1 MEAEQVGEVGH
12 HPRIFSIVAHHAL
25 RLAAQGSYD
34 VSCEFNALFTAAYT
48 PALRRFPTA
57 TPLAT
62 NGSRRRQQ
70 RVQRFPAQN
79 CVFVH
84 RCLAQRHAAE
94 YRITHRLSVFQASRA
109 DVIRVPATAGVVSDV
124 ESRLL
129 STGFVCVDAV
139 DDALGVDVVV
149 AVVVLDGY
157 TKNDEDWAL
166 AHDPH
171 GAAEPLAG
179 HAKQR
184 FATSVRVSGFW
195 TRSGDVITSSDTIL
209 VIGSQSPL
217 GQAAISSAQRCGLN
231 VVALQAPG
239 SPVIQGTT
247 PIFAALSDPEAMY
260 KAVQAR
266 HAVVEHLVV
275 CPTAD
280 PLASGSPQQNS
291 SQLLAA
297 FMTAQVRIVSALQGL
312 VSSSGTISLAAS
324 TKCNPGS
331 ELETWFRKGLA
342 QVSSLVAPRRVFLV
356 VPASTAGDTWLSAV
370 SAGTDSALLHPDMS
384 ATARVDAMYRP
395 ASALSGS
402 ADPLGDLLS
411 DEMLASMLSDSD
423 TQPAAKPAKPAESP
437 KTIDDLLREDT
448 APVKPARTTAYDD
461 AIASHAEELAT
472 LRRSLAT
479 ARVELEQLVEA
490 SRTASEERERAE
502 SRAAELTE
510 MLSVRQTELELSQS
524 EITRL
529 DEEINARAVRHA
541 ELEDAIQTASSET
554 DALLNAKETL
564 KADTEALET
573 HAESVLEALRNGVGF
588 ETRDLASIA
597 ERIAARRERAM
608 VAGQELENAEAIVE
622 VLRTEIASS
631 RTALEQTSSELD
643 QLRTAREEA
652 SRLAVQLEGEITD
665 LTERHE
671 TALERTLV
679 AETQHRVVQ
688 TQLEEIVSELSG
700 ARDQLVS
707 TESELASAREGVL
720 QAERDMAGL
729 TETLAASR
737 QRQEVLQEEIAH
749 SRAEATKVSSELS
762 RLVSERE
769 GVLSEVELARSR
781 AEAAQAAAER
791 ERRLTEEAATEA
803 QARTSRLE
811 ADAKAAETRLEKAT
825 TAVQEA
831 REELTRARTQAS
843 AALADTARAQ
853 TEVSRTGER
862 VTELRAEQAALV
874 VQVNAARQSLENAER
889 ELERAHAARDEQ
901 QRLTSA
907 AHAKE
912 KLAAAEADAAA
923 SRLTD
928 TLSAIENAR
937 VQEESLR
944 EEIASLRSEAEA
956 SALAAD
962 TARRLSDS
970 LAADVAQK
978 RSKVEA
984 AASELRALEGG
995 VAEARLDLE
1004 QAHAEAQAL
1013 RQNAEAEVAR
1023 RVREVMAEQETAA
1036 SALRDA
1042 ALAEAAQARAE
1053 VDEMLS
1059 SARQE
1064 ADQMRESGRSAAD
1077 RITHTAEDLARRAR
1091 EAAERDAET
1100 TRQKARDEALH
1111 TAEAAKKS
1119 LEDARARQRSI
1130 TENAEA
1136 EAAEAVRTTIQTA
1149 EERAKQILQDARA
1162 EAARLTES
1170 AEAASSNAIA
1180 DITSRARRRLT
1191 ALDRLI
1197 AARDHQSRHLADSI
1211 LHQAHLSAEGLI
1223 ADASSR
1229 VELAETTAR
1238 QAAEQRIEE
1247 LERSYAQ
1254 KVEEAELV
1262 LRRAQEQAEAI
1273 ESEANRRADEITR
1286 SAQDRADTLKES
1298 VNPIVASATRDAE
1311 EIRRT
1316 AQADSSELLD
1326 EAAARAADAKKSARE
1341 DADKV
1346 MRDALRD
1353 AELIRS
1359 RAREEAEVVLQKTRE
1374 TIAEVR
1380 DEASRRKA
1388 RELADELE
1396 QRLSELGNLD
1406 DVVETLR
1413 SRRREEDLDAIAVDA
1428 AGASPLLP
1436 PPSLPDAETIQQ
1448 DADGA
1453 SDGAYDGDKSL
1464 RSSEELDDA
1473 LSAENL
1479 VWAPTPPPGI
1489 SPEDFATPRKGLFR
1503 KKKS

>member
-1 MEAEQVGEVGH
+1 
-12 HPRIFSIVAHHAL
+12 
-25 RLAAQGSYD
+25 
-34 VSCEFNALFTAAYT
+34 
-48 PALRRFPTA
+48 
-57 TPLAT
+57 
-62 NGSRRRQQ
+62 
-70 RVQRFPAQN
+70 
-79 CVFVH
+79 
-84 RCLAQRHAAE
+84 
-94 YRITHRLSVFQASRA
+94 
-109 DVIRVPATAGVVSDV
+109 
-124 ESRLL
+124 
-129 STGFVCVDAV
+129 
-139 DDALGVDVVV
+139 
-149 AVVVLDGY
+149 
-157 TKNDEDWAL
+157 
-166 AHDPH
+166 
-171 GAAEPLAG
+171 
-179 HAKQR
+179 
-184 FATSVRVSGFW
+184 
-195 TRSGDVITSSDTIL
+195 VITSSDTIL

-217 GQAAISSAQRCGLN
+217 GQAAISSALRCGLK
-231 VVALQAPG
+231 VVAVQPPG
-239 SPVIQGTT
+239 TNATQGTEA
-247 PIFAALSDPEAMY
+247 IFASLSDPEAMY

-280 PLASGSPQQNS
+280 PLASGAPQQNS

-297 FMTAQVRIVSALQGL
+297 FMTSQVRIVSALQGL
-312 VSSSGTISLAAS
+312 VSTSGTIAIAAS

-342 QVSSLVAPRRVFLV
+342 QVSSLVDPRRVFLV

-370 SAGTDSALLHPDMS
+370 SAGTESALLHPDMS
-384 ATARVDAMYRP
+384 ATARVDAMFRVV
-395 ASALSGS
+395 SALTDS

-411 DEMLASMLSDSD
+411 DELIASMLSDQD
-423 TQPAAKPAKPAESP
+423 AQAAPAVKPAEAP
-437 KTIDDLLREDT
+437 KTLDDLLRED
-448 APVKPARTTAYDD
+448 APPVKPARTTAYDD

-479 ARVELEQLVEA
+479 ARVEFEQLVEA
-490 SRTASEERERAE
+490 SRAASEDRERAE
-502 SRAAELTE
+502 ARATELND

-524 EITRL
+524 EISRL
-529 DEEINARAVRHA
+529 DEEINSRAVRHA
-541 ELEDAIQTASSET
+541 ELEDVIQTASSEAE
-554 DALLNAKETL
+554 ALMNAKETL
-564 KADTEALET
+564 KADTEALESL
-573 HAESVLEALRNGVGF
+573 AEGVLESLRSGVGF

-597 ERIAARRERAM
+597 ERIAARRERAL
-608 VAGQELENAEAIVE
+608 VAGQELENAEALVD

-631 RTALEQTSSELD
+631 RTSLEQTSTELAE
-643 QLRTAREEA
+643 LRTAREEA

-671 TALERTLV
+671 TALERTMV
-679 AETQHRVVQ
+679 AETQHRSVQ

-737 QRQEVLQEEIAH
+737 QRQEILQDEISH

-762 RLVSERE
+762 RLVSDRE
-769 GVLSEVELARSR
+769 GVLSEIELARSR

-862 VTELRAEQAALV
+862 VTELRSEQASLV

-889 ELERAHAARDEQ
+889 ELERAHASRDEQ
-901 QRLTSA
+901 QRLTQS

-912 KLAAAEADAAA
+912 QLATAEADAAA

-937 VQEESLR
+937 VQEDSLR
-944 EEIASLRSEAEA
+944 EEIATLRAEAEA

-1004 QAHAEAQAL
+1004 QAHAETQAL
-1013 RQNAEAEVAR
+1013 LQNADAEVAR
-1023 RVREVMAEQETAA
+1023 RVRETMADQENAA

-1064 ADQMRESGRSAAD
+1064 ADQMRETSRSAAD

-1091 EAAERDAET
+1091 EAAERDAEMM
-1100 TRQKARDEALH
+1100 RQKARDEAAH
-1111 TAEAAKKS
+1111 TTEAAKKS
-1119 LEDARARQRSI
+1119 LEDARSRQRSI

-1136 EAAEAVRTTIQTA
+1136 EAAEAVRTTMQTA
-1149 EERAKQILQDARA
+1149 QERAKQIVQDARA
-1162 EAARLTES
+1162 EAQRHTEAAEQ
-1170 AEAASSNAIA
+1170 AEASAVA
-1180 DITSRARRRLT
+1180 DITSRARRRIA

-1197 AARDHQSRHLADSI
+1197 AARDHQSRHLADSV

-1223 ADASSR
+1223 ADATSR

-1238 QAAEQRIEE
+1238 QAAEQRINE
-1247 LERSYAQ
+1247 LERSYVA
-1254 KVEEAELV
+1254 KIEEAELV
-1262 LRRAQEQAEAI
+1262 LRRAQEQAQAIEEEAI
-1273 ESEANRRADEITR
+1273 SRADDITR
-1286 SAQDRADTLKES
+1286 SAQERADTLKES

-1311 EIRRT
+1311 GIRRT
-1316 AQADSSELLD
+1316 AQEDSSELLD
-1326 EAAARAADAKKSARE
+1326 EAATRANETKKSARE

-1359 RAREEAEVVLQKTRE
+1359 HAREEASAVLEKTRE

-1396 QRLSELGNLD
+1396 QRLTELGNLD

-1413 SRRREEDLDAIAVDA
+1413 SRRREEDLDAIAVDS
-1428 AGASPLLP
+1428 AGVES
-1436 PPSLPDAETIQQ
+1436 SLPAPTTPPVVVGAAVQASGQ
-1448 DADGA
+1448 DVEHAADVSGVE
-1453 SDGAYDGDKSL
+1453 SEDTSL
-1464 RSSEELDDA
+1464 RSSDELDDG
-1473 LSAENL
+1473 LSPDQL
-1479 VWAPTPPPGI
+1479 TWAPTPPPGV

-1503 KKKS
+1503 KKK

>member
-1 MEAEQVGEVGH
+1 M
-12 HPRIFSIVAHHAL
+12 
-25 RLAAQGSYD
+25 
-34 VSCEFNALFTAAYT
+34 
-48 PALRRFPTA
+48 
-57 TPLAT
+57 
-62 NGSRRRQQ
+62 
-70 RVQRFPAQN
+70 
-79 CVFVH
+79 
-84 RCLAQRHAAE
+84 
-94 YRITHRLSVFQASRA
+94 A
-109 DVIRVPATAGVVSDV
+109 DVGRVPAFAGVFRNRDPCLFGARTISVYAAN
-124 ESRLL
+124 
-129 STGFVCVDAV
+129 DAERV
-139 DDALGVDVVV
+139 HVVV
-149 AVVVLDGY
+149 TVVVLDSHALD
-157 TKNDEDWAL
+157 DEDCAL
-166 AHDPH
+166 VHAPY
-171 GAAEPLAG
+171 GASVALTG

-184 FATSVRVSGFW
+184 SFTSVRVSLVW
-195 TRSGDVITSSDTIL
+195 TRSWDVITSSDTIL

-217 GQAAISSAQRCGLN
+217 GQAAISSALRCGLK

-239 SPVIQGTT
+239 TIAVQGTE
-247 PIFAALSDPEAMY
+247 PIFASLSDPDAMY

-266 HAVVEHLVV
+266 YAVVGHLVV

-280 PLASGSPQQNS
+280 PLAAGNPQQNS

-297 FMTAQVRIVSALQGL
+297 FMTSQVRIVSALQGL

-342 QVSSLVAPRRVFLV
+342 QVASLVTPRRVFLV

-370 SAGTDSALLHPDMS
+370 SAGSESALLHPDMS
-384 ATARVDAMYRP
+384 ATARVDAMYRTG
-395 ASALSGS
+395 SALADSN
-402 ADPLGDLLS
+402 DPLGDLLS
-411 DEMLASMLSDSD
+411 DEMLASMLSDQD
-423 TQPAAKPAKPAESP
+423 TQAAPSATAVQKPAEAP
-437 KTIDDLLREDT
+437 KTIDDLLREDA

-479 ARVELEQLVEA
+479 ARVELEHLVEA
-490 SRTASEERERAE
+490 SRVASEERERSE
-502 SRAAELTE
+502 SRAQELND
-510 MLSVRQTELELSQS
+510 MLSVRQTELELSQA

-529 DEEINARAVRHA
+529 DEEINSRAVRHA
-541 ELEDAIQTASSET
+541 ELEDAIHTASSET
-554 DALLNAKETL
+554 EALMNARETL
-564 KADTEALET
+564 KSDTEALES
-573 HAESVLEALRNGVGF
+573 HAEGVLEALRNGVGF

-597 ERIAARRERAM
+597 ERIASRRERAL

-622 VLRTEIASS
+622 ALRSEIASS
-631 RTALEQTSSELD
+631 RTSLEETSSELEK
-643 QLRTAREEA
+643 LRTAREEA
-652 SRLAVQLEGEITD
+652 SRLAVQLEAEITD

-679 AETQHRVVQ
+679 AETQHRSVQ
-688 TQLEEIVSELSG
+688 TQLEEIASELTG

-707 TESELASAREGVL
+707 TESDLATAREGVL

-737 QRQEVLQEEIAH
+737 QRQEVLQEEISH
-749 SRAEATKVSSELS
+749 SRTEATKVSSELS
-762 RLVSERE
+762 RLMSERE
-769 GVLSEVELARSR
+769 GILSEIELARTR

-825 TAVQEA
+825 SAVQEA

-862 VTELRAEQAALV
+862 VTELRSEQAALV

-889 ELERAHAARDEQ
+889 ELERAHASRDEQ
-901 QRLTSA
+901 QRLTAA

-912 KLAAAEADAAA
+912 KLAEAEADAAA

-944 EEIASLRSEAEA
+944 EEIAGLRAEAEA

-1023 RVREVMAEQETAA
+1023 RVRETMAEQETAA

-1053 VDEMLS
+1053 VDELLS
-1059 SARQE
+1059 TARQE
-1064 ADQMRESGRSAAD
+1064 ADQMRESGRAAAD

-1091 EAAERDAET
+1091 EAAERDAESM
-1100 TRQKARDEALH
+1100 RQKARDEAMH

-1119 LEDARARQRSI
+1119 LEDARSRQRSI

-1149 EERAKQILQDARA
+1149 EERAKQIMQDARA
-1162 EAARLTES
+1162 EATRLTES
-1170 AEAASSNAIA
+1170 AEQASSSAIA
-1180 DITSRARRRLT
+1180 DISSRARRRLT

-1197 AARDHQSRHLADSI
+1197 AARDHQSRHLADSV
-1211 LHQAHLSAEGLI
+1211 LHQAHLSAEALI
-1223 ADASSR
+1223 ADAMSR
-1229 VELAETTAR
+1229 VELAEVTAR
-1238 QAAEQRIEE
+1238 QAAEQRIED
-1247 LERSYAQ
+1247 LERSYTQ

-1262 LRRAQEQAEAI
+1262 LRRATEQAEAI
-1273 ESEANRRADEITR
+1273 ESDATRRAEEIAR
-1286 SAQDRADTLKES
+1286 SAQDRADTLRES
-1298 VNPIVASATRDAE
+1298 VTPIVATATRDAE

-1326 EAAARAADAKKSARE
+1326 EASARANDTKKSARE
-1341 DADKV
+1341 DADKI

-1359 RAREEAEVVLQKTRE
+1359 RAREEAEIVLEKTRE

-1413 SRRREEDLDAIAVDA
+1413 SRRREEDLDALAVSAD
-1428 AGASPLLP
+1428 GISTLP
-1436 PPSLPDAETIQQ
+1436 PPSPLATPLVVET
-1448 DADGA
+1448 ADTGA
-1453 SDGAYDGDKSL
+1453 QNDGDKNEGVHTDGAQDDSDHQGPEASTTL
-1464 RSSEELDDA
+1464 RVSDELDEDA
-1473 LSAENL
+1473 LSADQL

-1503 KKKS
+1503 KKKQ